1 VVSSAAHDVERA
13 LVENPNLAP
22 YALRAHEREGVIRIE
37 GRVSTAAEKDLAGYV
52 ATAAA
57 RGATVDNAV
66 RAGTGAPSH

>member
-1 VVSSAAHDVERA
+1 
-13 LVENPNLAP
+13 
-22 YALRAHEREGVIRIE
+22 
-37 GRVSTAAEKDLAGYV
+37 VSTAAEKDLAGYV